1 MKDPFETVIGL
12 EVHVQLDT
20 RTKLFC
26 GCPNRFGS
34 PPNTHLCPVCYGLPG
49 ALPVPNRRAVELAVL
64 AGLALGC
71 EIHEESVFE
80 RKHYFYPD
88 LPKGYQITQY
98 ERPLA
103 AAGRVRIRP
112 GAGNEDPPAPERSI
126 GIHRIQLE
134 EDAGK
139 LVHEGFPGSDR
150 RSGVD
155 FNRAG
160 VPLIEIVSDPDM
172 RSAAEAVAYARTLRS
187 RIVYCGVSDA
197 DMEKGNLRMD
207 GNISVRRRGD
217 PELGVKVELKN
228 LNSFRFLHRAL
239 EYEEKRQR
247 ELLAAGRP
255 VVQETRL
262 YDEARGVTAS
272 MRSKEEAEDYRYF
285 PDPDLPP
292 LRLPKGL
299 LAGSRRLL
307 PEFPE
312 ERAARYRKEHGIAPD
327 QAGRIAA
334 RRDLADYYEATLAA
348 ATAAGP
354 PPGDLATVAAGWI
367 TTEVASREKQD
378 GRLVAPPERLGE
390 LVRLLAAKTL
400 PRNAA
405 REIFAAICET
415 GRPARELMTELGFAD
430 LAGGSRLDEIAARLV
445 AGHPAD
451 RDAYRA
457 GKKKVIGFF
466 VGRLMRELR
475 GKADAREVRAA
486 LERALDADPDGS

>member
-1 MKDPFETVIGL
+1 MTGAFETVIGL

-26 GCPNRFGS
+26 GCRNEFGA

-64 AGLALGC
+64 AGLALDC
-71 EIHEESVFE
+71 EINEESVFE

-98 ERPLA
+98 EHPLA
-103 AAGRVRIRP
+103 MAGTVRIRLEAAS
-112 GAGNEDPPAPERSI
+112 GSPAVDRSV
-126 GIHRIQLE
+126 GIHRIQIE

-139 LVHEGFPGSDR
+139 LVHEGFAGSDR

-172 RSAAEAVAYARTLRS
+172 RSAAEAVAYARELRS
-187 RIVYCGVSDA
+187 RVVYCGVSDA

-217 PELGVKVELKN
+217 PKLGVKVELKN
-228 LNSFRFLHRAL
+228 LNSFRFLQRAL
-239 EYEEKRQR
+239 EYEERRHR
-247 ELLAAGRP
+247 ELLSAGRTA
-255 VVQETRL
+255 VQETRL
-262 YDEARGVTAS
+262 YDEARGVTQP

-292 LRLPKGL
+292 LRLPEGL
-299 LAGSRRLL
+299 LAASRRRL
-307 PEFPE
+307 PEFPAV
-312 ERAARYRKEHGIAPD
+312 RAARYRSEHGIAAD
-327 QAGRIAA
+327 QAERIAA
-334 RRDLADYYEATLAA
+334 RRELADYYEATLAA
-348 ATAAGP
+348 ATSAGSPLEDAAP
-354 PPGDLATVAAGWI
+354 VAAGWI

-378 GRLVAPPERLGE
+378 GKRATAPERLGE
-390 LVRLLAAKTL
+390 LVHLLVAKEL

-405 REIFAAICET
+405 REVFAAMCES
-415 GRPARELMTELGFAD
+415 GRAARELMTDMGFAEM
-430 LAGGSRLDEIAARLV
+430 AGSSRLDEIAVRLV
-445 AGHPAD
+445 AEHPAD

-466 VGRLMRELR
+466 VGLAMRELR
-475 GKADAREVRAA
+475 GKADAREARAA
-486 LERALDADPDGS
+486 LERALDADRAGS

>member
-1 MKDPFETVIGL
+1 VSDPFETVIGL

-26 GCPNRFGS
+26 GCRNEFGS
-34 PPNTHLCPVCYGLPG
+34 PPNSHLCPVCYGLPG
-49 ALPVPNRRAVELAVL
+49 ALPVPNVRAVELAVL
-64 AGLALGC
+64 AGLALDC
-71 EIHEESVFE
+71 EINEESVFE

-98 ERPLA
+98 EFPLA
-103 AAGRVRIRP
+103 EAGSVHIRLE
-112 GAGNEDPPAPERSI
+112 AERDGEAVDRNV
-126 GIHRIQLE
+126 GINRIQIE

-139 LVHEGFPGSDR
+139 LVHDGFPGSDK

-172 RSAAEAVAYARTLRS
+172 RSAAEAVAYARELRS

-207 GNISVRRRGD
+207 GNVSVRRRGD
-217 PELGVKVELKN
+217 LDYGVKVELKN
-228 LNSFRFLHRAL
+228 LNSFRFLQRAL
-239 EYEEKRQR
+239 EYEERRQR
-247 ELLAAGRP
+247 EVLTRGRK

-262 YDEARGVTAS
+262 YDEARGVTEP

-292 LRLPKGL
+292 LRLPEGL
-299 LAGSRRLL
+299 LEAARGAL
-307 PEFPE
+307 PEFPRA
-312 ERAARYRKEHGIAPD
+312 RAARYRSEHGITAD
-327 QAGRIAA
+327 QAGRIAG
-334 RRDLADYYEATLAA
+334 RRDLADYYEATVAA
-348 ATAAGP
+348 ATGAGSPVVEAA
-354 PPGDLATVAAGWI
+354 AVAGGWI

-378 GRLVAPPERLGE
+378 GRLAAPPERLGE
-390 LVRLLAAKTL
+390 LVHLLAAKEL

-405 REIFAAICET
+405 REVFQAMCDT
-415 GRPARELMTELGFAD
+415 GRSARELMAELGFAD
-430 LAGGSRLDEIAARLV
+430 LAAGSRLDEIATRLV
-445 AGHPAD
+445 AAHPAD

-466 VGRLMRELR
+466 VGQLMRELR
-475 GKADAREVRAA
+475 GKADAREARAA
-486 LERALDADPDGS
+486 LERALDGDSGES